1 MYSAPALRS
10 AWSMMASCSSRA
22 KPRWLWANVGIPS
35 AAAIFSPR
43 ASGWLLATST
53 ISYGQSGSLEWNSS
67 EDIVVPL
74 PESITATR
82 AFSGIV
88 RRAPVGLGAPRA
100 RRAAHRAPARALDD
114 LADAHHRFAR
124 RLELRSNLARQ
135 LGHHRE
141 HHSDAA

>member
-1 MYSAPALRS
+1 MYSAPASRS
-10 AWSMMASCSSRA
+10 ALSMIASCSSRA
-22 KPRWLWANVGIPS
+22 KPRWLYANVAMPS

-53 ISYGQSGSLEWNSS
+53 ISYGHSGRREWNSS

-88 RRAPVGLGAPRA
+88 RRAPVLARAPRA
-100 RRAAHRAPARALDD
+100 RCPAYRAPARALDD
-114 LADAHHRFAR
+114 LADAHDLLTRC
-124 RLELRSNLARQ
+124 LELGRDLARQ
-135 LGHHRE
+135 LGHDRE
-141 HHSDAA
+141 HHAHAA